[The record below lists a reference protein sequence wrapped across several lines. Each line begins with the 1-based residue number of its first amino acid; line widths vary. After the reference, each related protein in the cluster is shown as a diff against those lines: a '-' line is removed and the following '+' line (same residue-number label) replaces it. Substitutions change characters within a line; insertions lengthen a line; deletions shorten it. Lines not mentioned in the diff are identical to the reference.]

1 MSPEDKLL
9 KLFFE
14 VHGVVTGSC
23 SKKVIYD
30 RGGRYMPIAI
40 AVMKDGQECWRAT
53 REELVFEYVTRDFTE
68 GW

>member
-14 VHGVVTGSC
+14 VHGMVSRSC

-30 RGGRYMPIAI
+30 EISDIEPIAI

-53 REELVFEYVTRDFTE
+53 REELVFEYVTRNFE
-68 GW
+68 